1 MQLVFKDSDKN
12 YLAHYVNEVKPQSV
26 SSVFDTYDNNSGYK
40 TIAFAVSSE
49 ENALFQV
56 DIVSDVEIPA
66 ESIRLY
72 VWKSLDRAYAEV
84 GDEDYDSAIETEE
97 LNGYAYKEL
106 TFEKKARNSF
116 TLLAPVSVDYVVL
129 GVFSEFA
136 EVALYRIPT
145 SEGVRFKKPTKKFR
159 IIDGSHIGEVTVS
172 LIPEI
177 TATFNEYKEPTS
189 VLSNDM
195 DLILAVHRGYEFSQ
209 IDFRFDS
216 PADKP
221 KLYLVPNS
229 LVSSFTSLTPTAKNA
244 LKLSIECFS
253 TSSLIVRMGALKY
266 ANDEVITAGSYSLIL
281 ESAFGVSLPF
291 PISVSSTSIAARNPF
306 WLNTNKLGT
315 LLNHPTA
322 PNAQVD
328 WVKVHN
334 DLGLLPVN
342 TNAPVGFWSSA
353 IIPINVGSAFSIKLE
368 YSVVNN
374 FGPIMQLYND
384 SLSSPSAVVVQD
396 SSPTLINISNFAV
409 SAEYGYADPSGIL
422 VLNFETTDKT
432 RIRLY
437 SNDRLIGSVE
447 APPIANIT
455 AIMLN
460 VSNGKHYKNLVV
472 RNYITSVTEKIKP
485 LYSTD
490 FKRDW
495 ESSFVNWHEDSVE
508 LMDVAGN
515 ALTSLGGTY
524 KLEELGKLSDGE
536 GASGVRKTQFN
547 FVPNNKFCIAVTMKP
562 RVVDYNEWGGVLFST
577 YGPVSYIGLLN
588 YNKRGV
594 AEDTQYSIHFICKD
608 NATSKVSFAGTVL
621 TLDEINA
628 LRTSI
633 QRVAFYANK
642 ATNTLEIYINGVLKS
657 VRYTDTQVSKN
668 DDMSTMSFTTMG
680 LNEVCF
686 GDFWNYETR
695 QLSRNFSGNSEL
707 SKSRRFSGYLYN
719 ADFYAEWNTTVAT
732 ADMARFVNYEIDVK
746 ANQVVKFNQ
755 LSIPT
760 VKYESNIPLIGANP
774 FSQYIDPTNPYRDSK
789 LWKARYIVENRSN
802 KLVCFDTEVNRF
814 KILCE
819 DANSASIEHGVR
831 FNIDQY
837 GKLWWIEI
845 SNNPSYAGPHPRPEA
860 QWGTPYTTRLRTD
873 MICWTLDDY
882 DATPRKYFHKVFD
895 HLADSH
901 YDLLTGNY
909 LFSEVSRGGGED
921 WSDSSFTNAYY
932 SSISSTHISNGYSQ
946 RSLKT
951 INRGGHE
958 YNSDTNIRAKS
969 LLNQIPKIYYYMDA
983 NPVILFAETNE
994 YSNAKLE
1001 HYVAQYPT
1009 SWSPYSDNGFQAKGT
1024 DGRLLRQMTSYQLY
1038 SGTTN
1043 PQGAPAPYSINDLN
1057 ASDTAIDVSISDYYI
1072 PSANNAEYY
1081 IKQSGVN
1088 HGKHILPYRQFEPLN
1103 VSQTL
1108 LGSYST
1114 QRPYEV
1120 IGSLAP
1126 TLGPRVLHSDNSVL
1140 TDLFVY
1146 ASISGGLNAVN
1157 PNLVQVNGM
1166 CLDIKTRLSIPG
1178 CTKVAGIGYLNDALR
1193 RIEPSGNLLGTWHS
1207 VECMMEWAGHS
1218 GYLSNGSEYKAIL
1231 TSGYKWMYNPSIDAG
1246 VLAWGNGNDSVSGNL
1261 NGGVTP
1267 CFDRRINYLVLQNE
1281 YSRGSSGDG
1290 MLGLG
1295 SRNLTKYAQLDRVI
1309 GLSWMLG
1316 AIDNNHTPYLIR
1328 NETDDAVNWKQV
1340 VYCIKADNKHN
1351 RSLHKVSEFALD
1363 SIDYNSMSLDTKKK
1377 INIGKL
1383 HLARSGIFYTTAVGT
1398 LVKLE
1403 KQSVVIDGTN
1413 TNGFYK
1419 EESVVKYSKTL
1430 TVDNKKIRVNYSPS
1444 MVRPSFTTE
1453 KGIPIAGANVY
1464 SSSDSSQLMNYKPIT
1479 ESSFIGIRMLISE
1492 MATQLSNSRAGAIQ
1506 AKSVFQLAS
1515 VGCVNYTN
1523 NKFVLSIGVTMN
1535 PTPMLE
1541 VSMYRSVTDSMFGI
1555 FNNPG
1560 TFDPTYYYPII
1571 KKIVEIPFALN
1582 SPSTINDLDLYV
1594 ECDLRNSTVASCINS
1609 SSYLQIPPISI
1620 YMNGGYMKDQR
1631 WCITAGWEVDPN
1643 GDGSFNGSTTYHGYN
1658 HQRELDFSWFLPG
1671 YSGTNRLYPAIF
1683 RLADIVNGAFTYP
1696 YKFTHLAHRC
1706 DEVIV
1711 YTEKGYA
1718 NRRSEHK
1725 PKLVAKSVTESSKVV
1740 PWSGEARV
1748 VNGEWAKYMST
1759 NYFQGYSLEKTSA
1772 GVICR
1777 KGIELITLP
1786 ESAQNITLPN
1796 EYLGQ
1801 DDASNSVNIS
1811 RRWKH
1816 ILSLNA
1822 RSIPYFCTDTHL
1834 YTAFLHND
1842 LGKFVVRKYSSL
1854 SPMSYED
1861 TTYNLV
1867 DIILENADINS
1878 DGSRIQN
1885 WKLLSDP
1892 DTGLFGFVSN
1902 RRDLRLIDCIA
1913 VKDNRIFIST
1923 GNYICDLSTM
1933 RVIASSY
1940 VGNCLTNPS
1949 IALPGNVFDS
1959 HTTIIYSSDDYRHMW
1974 IDGDELILSYV
1985 RVNAGYSPSY
1995 LFRWNLTNNQFIGYK
2010 KMPLTQSEVFR

>member
-12 YLAHYVNEVKPQSV
+12 YLAHYVNEVKPQSI

-40 TIAFAVSSE
+40 TIAFAVNGDE
-49 ENALFQV
+49 TALYQV
-56 DIVSDVEIPA
+56 DVVSDVEIPA
-66 ESIRLY
+66 ESVRLY
-72 VWKSLDRAYAEV
+72 IWKSTDRAFAEV
-84 GDEDYDSAIETEE
+84 GDDDYDSAIETEE

-106 TFEKKARNSF
+106 TFEKKSRNSF

-136 EVALYRIPT
+136 EVSLYRIPVA
-145 SEGVRFKKPTKKFR
+145 EGRRFKKPTKKFR
-159 IIDGSHIGEVTVS
+159 IIDGSNIGDVTIS

-177 TATFNEYKEPTS
+177 KATFNEYKEPTS

-195 DLILAVHRGYEFSQ
+195 DLILAVHRGYAFSQ

-229 LVSSFTSLTPTAKNA
+229 LVSSFNSLNNTAKNA
-244 LKLSIECFS
+244 LKLAIECFS
-253 TSSLIVRMGALKY
+253 TSSLIIRMGALKY
-266 ANDEVITAGSYSLIL
+266 ANDEVISAGAYSLIL
-281 ESAFGVSLPF
+281 ESSFGVSLPF

-306 WLNTNKLGT
+306 WLDTNKLGT
-315 LLNHPTA
+315 LLNAPNHPTA

-342 TNAPVGFWSSA
+342 TNAPVGFWSSV
-353 IIPINVGSAFSIKLE
+353 IIPISVGSAFSIKLE

-374 FGPIMQLYND
+374 FGPIMQLYNG
-384 SLSSPSAVVVQD
+384 SLNNPSAVIIQD
-396 SSPTLINISNFAV
+396 SSPTLINMSNFAM
-409 SAEYGYADPSGIL
+409 SSEYGYADPSGIL

-460 VSNGKHYKNLVV
+460 VSGGKHYKNLVV
-472 RNYITSVTEKIKP
+472 RNYITSVTERVKP

-495 ESSFVNWHEDSVE
+495 ESSFVNWHEDSIE

-524 KLEELGKLSDGE
+524 KLEELGKLADGE
-536 GASGVRKTQFN
+536 GVSGVRKTQVN
-547 FVPNNKFCIAVTMKP
+547 FIPNNKFCIAVTMKP
-562 RVVDYNEWGGVLFST
+562 RVVDYNEWGGVLFAT

-608 NATSKVSFAGTVL
+608 NTSSKVSFAGTVL
-621 TLDEINA
+621 TSDEINT

-657 VRYTDTQVSKN
+657 VRYTDNQVSKN

-719 ADFYAEWNTTVAT
+719 ADFYADWNTTVAT
-732 ADMARFVNYEIDVK
+732 ADMTRFVNYEIDVK

-755 LSIPT
+755 LSIPV
-760 VKYESNIPLIGANP
+760 VKYESSIPLIGANP
-774 FSQYIDPTNPYRDSK
+774 LSQYIDPTNPYRDSK

-845 SNNPSYAGPHPRPEA
+845 TNNPSYAGPHPRPEA
-860 QWGTPYTTRLRTD
+860 QWGSPYTTRLRTD

-895 HLADSH
+895 HLADNY

-921 WSDSSFTNAYY
+921 WIDSSFTNGYY
-932 SSISSTHISNGYSQ
+932 SYISNTHASNGYGQ

-951 INRGGHE
+951 INRGGNE

-1024 DGRLLRQMTSYQLY
+1024 DGRLLRQLANYQLF
-1038 SGTTN
+1038 SGSPN
-1043 PQGAPAPYSINDLN
+1043 QVGAPAPYAISSLSATDTSIDGT
-1057 ASDTAIDVSISDYYI
+1057 SVSDYSI
-1072 PSANNAEYY
+1072 PASNNAEYY
-1081 IKQSGVN
+1081 MCQAGANYHKQY
-1088 HGKHILPYRQFEPLN
+1088 LPYRNFNVLG
-1103 VSQTL
+1103 VSQNL
-1108 LGSYST
+1108 LNSYST
-1114 QRPYEV
+1114 ERPYEV
-1120 IGSLAP
+1120 IGSLAT

-1140 TDLFVY
+1140 TNLFVD
-1146 ASISGGLNAVN
+1146 ASSSGGLNSVN

-1178 CTKVAGIGYLNDALR
+1178 CTKVAGIGYLQQIMNT
-1193 RIEPSGNLLGTWHS
+1193 PTNGNIVYAEL
-1207 VECMMEWAGHS
+1207 MQEWAGHS
-1218 GYLSNGSEYKAIL
+1218 GYMSNGSEYKAIL
-1231 TSGYKWMYNPSIDAG
+1231 TSGYKWMYNPSVDAG
-1246 VLAWGNGNDSVSGNL
+1246 VMEWGNGSDAVSGNL

-1267 CFDRRINYLVLQNE
+1267 CFDRRINYLVMQSE

-1328 NETDDAVNWKQV
+1328 NETDDSVNWRQV
-1340 VYCIKADNKHN
+1340 VYCIKADNKGN
-1351 RSLHKVSEFALD
+1351 RSLHKISELPLD
-1363 SIDYNSMSLDTKKK
+1363 SISYNSMSLDNKKK
-1377 INIGKL
+1377 LNHGKL
-1383 HLARSGIFYTTAVGT
+1383 HLARSGIFYTTALGT

-1403 KQSVVIDGTN
+1403 GQSVVIDGNSTS
-1413 TNGFYK
+1413 GFYK
-1419 EESVVKYSKTL
+1419 EESSVVKYSKTL
-1430 TVDNKKIRVNYSPS
+1430 VVDNKKVRVNYSPS
-1444 MVRPSFTTE
+1444 MVRPSFNTE
-1453 KGIPIAGANVY
+1453 KGIPIAGANANSIGDNSALIAY
-1464 SSSDSSQLMNYKPIT
+1464 SDIT
-1479 ESSFIGIRMLISE
+1479 ESSFVGIRMLISE
-1492 MATQLSNSRAGAIQ
+1492 MATQISNYRTSPIQ
-1506 AKSVFQLAS
+1506 AKSLFQLVNVA
-1515 VGCVNYTN
+1515 CVNETGK
-1523 NKFVLSIGVTMN
+1523 KFVLSIGVTLN

-1541 VSMYRSVTDSMFGI
+1541 VSLYPSIVNDRFII
-1555 FNNPG
+1555 FSHPASLG
-1560 TFDPTYYYPII
+1560 PTYYYPIL
-1571 KKIVEIPFALN
+1571 KKIVEIPIPLC

-1594 ECDLRNSTVASCINS
+1594 ECDLRNYTNASLINTGNP
-1609 SSYLQIPPISI
+1609 LQVPIINI
-1620 YMNGGYMKDQR
+1620 YMNGGYLKDQR
-1631 WCITAGWEVDPN
+1631 WAITAGWEVDPN
-1643 GDGSFNGSTTYHGYN
+1643 GDESFNGGTTHHGRN
-1658 HQRELDFSWFLPG
+1658 HQRDLDFTWFLPG
-1671 YSGTNRLYPAIF
+1671 YSGTNRLYPAIY
-1683 RLADIVNGAFTYP
+1683 RTNDSVNGNFSLP
-1696 YKFTHLAHRC
+1696 YKFTKIAHRC
-1706 DEVIV
+1706 SELVV
-1711 YTEKGYA
+1711 YTDKGYA
-1718 NRRSEHK
+1718 NRKGERR
-1725 PKLVAKSVTESSKVV
+1725 PKLVSMASVESSKFV
-1740 PWSGEARV
+1740 PWCGENRI
-1748 VNGEWAKYMST
+1748 VNGEWAKYMNTS
-1759 NYFQGYSLEKTSA
+1759 YFQGYSVERTAS
-1772 GVICR
+1772 GIICR
-1777 KGIELITLP
+1777 KGAEIVTLP
-1786 ESAQNITLPN
+1786 ESAQDVTFPN
-1796 EYLGQ
+1796 EYIAT
-1801 DDASNSVNIS
+1801 DDADNAVNLN
-1811 RRWKH
+1811 RRWKQV
-1816 ILSLNA
+1816 LLLNA
-1822 RSIPYFCTDTHL
+1822 RSIPYFCTETNL

-1854 SPMSYED
+1854 NPIAYED
-1861 TTYNLV
+1861 VVYNLV

-1892 DTGLFGFVSN
+1892 DTNLFGFVSN
-1902 RRDLRLIDCIA
+1902 RRDVRLIDCIA

-1933 RVIASSY
+1933 KVIASSY
-1940 VGNCLTNPS
+1940 VGNCMTS
-1949 IALPGNVFDS
+1949 SAIAIPYSGTFDS
-1959 HTTIIYSSDDYRHMW
+1959 STIIYSTDDFRHMW
-1974 IDGDELILSYV
+1974 IDGNELMLSYV
-1985 RVNAGYSPSY
+1985 RANSNTASY
-1995 LFRWNLTNNQFIGYK
+1995 MFRWNLTNNQFIGYK
-2010 KMPLTQSEVFR
+2010 KMPITQSEVFR